1 MASKVKEMRF
11 DKEEKKRKSSFRKLN
26 KNESELERER
36 ENSLIPK
43 FPNSV
48 YVNLLLILLVCFN
61 FTNFRHILNGD
72 F

>member
-72 F
+72 V